1 MIHSVTVTNFRGD
14 SIELVLAEPEK
25 SGFAITNIT
34 GLGPG
39 KATINSTEIS
49 TTDGALFNSARLSAR
64 NIVFSIRYMWKDTI
78 EDARQLSYRYFPIKS
93 KVTLLFKTDNRE
105 AEIDGYVESNEPD
118 IFSSEEGAEISI
130 ICPNPFFYSRES
142 ATTVFSGV
150 EPGFEFPFSNE
161 DLYLPLLEMGKIE
174 NATDKVVIYDGDAE
188 TGVRITIHAVGA
200 AENITIYNIGTREMM
215 RLDTDRLQTFTG
227 SGIVAGDDIIICT
240 IPGEKSITLL
250 REGVTTNILNC
261 LDRNSD
267 WFKLAKGDN
276 VFAYTA
282 ETGSENLQFS
292 IENSVVYEGI

>member
-64 NIVFSIRYMWKDTI
+64 NIVLSIRYMWKETI

-188 TGVRITIHAVGA
+188 TGVWITIHAVGA

>member
-1 MIHSVTVTNFRGD
+1 MIHSITVTNYRGD
-14 SIELVLAEPEK
+14 SLEMVLAEPEK

-64 NIVFSIRYMWKDTI
+64 NIVISLRYLWKDSI
-78 EDARQLSYRYFPIKS
+78 EDARQLTYRYFPIKQ

-105 AEIDGYVESNEPD
+105 AEIEGYVESNEPN
-118 IFSSEEGAEISI
+118 IFSDAEGADISI
-130 ICPNPFFYSRES
+130 ICPDPFFYSRES
-142 ATTVFSGV
+142 QTTVFSGV
-150 EPGFEFPFSNE
+150 EPMFEFPFSNE
-161 DLYLPLLEMGKIE
+161 SLFEPLLEMGSIV

-188 TGVRITIHAVGA
+188 TGVMITIHAVGEA
-200 AENITIYNIGTREMM
+200 TNITIYNIGTREQMKI
-215 RLDTDRLQTFTG
+215 DTTKLQTYTG
-227 SGIVAGDDIIICT
+227 SGIKAGDDIIINT
-240 IPGEKSITLL
+240 IPGEKSIQLL

-282 ETGSENLQFS
+282 ESGGSNLQFS
-292 IENSVVYEGI
+292 IESSVVYEGI

>member
-1 MIHSVTVTNFRGD
+1 MIHSITVTNYRGD
-14 SIELVLAEPEK
+14 SLEMVLAEPEK

-64 NIVFSIRYMWKDTI
+64 NIVISLRYLWKDSI
-78 EDARQLSYRYFPIKS
+78 EDVRQLSYRYFPIKQ

-105 AEIDGYVESNEPD
+105 AEIEGYVESNEPN
-118 IFSSEEGAEISI
+118 IFSDAEGADISI
-130 ICPNPFFYSRES
+130 ICPDPFFYSRES
-142 ATTVFSGV
+142 QTTVFSGV
-150 EPGFEFPFSNE
+150 EPMFEFPFSNE
-161 DLYLPLLEMGKIE
+161 SLFEPLLEMGSIE

-188 TGVRITIHAVGA
+188 TGIMITIHAVGEA
-200 AENITIYNIGTREMM
+200 TNITIYNIGTREQMKI
-215 RLDTDRLQTFTG
+215 DTTKLQTYTG
-227 SGIVAGDDIIICT
+227 SGIKAGDDIIINT
-240 IPGEKSITLL
+240 IPGEKSIQLL

-282 ETGSENLQFS
+282 ESGGSNLQFS
-292 IENSVVYEGI
+292 IESSVVYEGI

>member
-64 NIVFSIRYMWKDTI
+64 NIVLSIRYMWKETI

-93 KVTLLFKTDNRE
+93 KVTLLFKTDSRE

-292 IENSVVYEGI
+292 IKNSVVYEGI

>member
-64 NIVFSIRYMWKDTI
+64 NIVFSIRYMWKETI

>member
-1 MIHSVTVTNFRGD
+1 MIHSVTVTNYRGD
-14 SIELVLAEPEK
+14 SLEMVLAEPEK

-64 NIVFSIRYMWKDTI
+64 NIVISLRYLWKDSI
-78 EDARQLSYRYFPIKS
+78 EDARQLTYRYFPIKQ

-105 AEIDGYVESNEPD
+105 AEIEGYVESNEPN
-118 IFSSEEGAEISI
+118 IFSDAEGADISI
-130 ICPNPFFYSRES
+130 ICPDPFFYSRES
-142 ATTVFSGV
+142 QTTVFSGV
-150 EPGFEFPFSNE
+150 EPMFEFPFSNE
-161 DLYLPLLEMGKIE
+161 SLFEPLLEMGSIE

-188 TGVRITIHAVGA
+188 TGIMITIHAVGEA
-200 AENITIYNIGTREMM
+200 TNITIYNIGTREQMKI
-215 RLDTDRLQTFTG
+215 DTTKLQTYTG
-227 SGIVAGDDIIICT
+227 SGIKAGDDIIINT
-240 IPGEKSITLL
+240 IPGEKSIQLL

-282 ETGSENLQFS
+282 ESGGSNLQFS
-292 IENSVVYEGI
+292 IESSVVYEGI

>member
-25 SGFAITNIT
+25 SGFAITNIA